1 MPRVTLSKDSLP
13 PGVSL
18 LPSMNVQAWMVTALS
33 AVAASASAAAISA
46 ASLVA
51 SQDAFGTSCNVAT
64 HALAVASLSGSSSF
78 TL

>member
-18 LPSMNVQAWMVTALS
+18 LPSMSVQAWMVTALS
-33 AVAASASAAAISA
+33 AVAASAPAIA
-46 ASLVA
+46 PANRA
-51 SQDAFGTSCNVAT
+51 PSQDAFGTSCNASS
-64 HALAVASLSGSSSF
+64 HAMAVAALSGSSSF